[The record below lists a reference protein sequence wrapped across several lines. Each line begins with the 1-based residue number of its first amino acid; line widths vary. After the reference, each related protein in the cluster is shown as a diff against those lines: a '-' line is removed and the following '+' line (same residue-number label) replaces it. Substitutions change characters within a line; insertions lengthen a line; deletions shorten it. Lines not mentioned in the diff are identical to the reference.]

1 MRDAL
6 PHQTGTS
13 FDHNGSNA
21 EHKAAST
28 RNSKESS
35 SANQSQA
42 KTSCARTSLL
52 ISSTRSTRKAE
63 ACARPAKIL

>member
-13 FDHNGSNA
+13 FDHNGSYA
-21 EHKAAST
+21 EHQVAST
-28 RNSKESS
+28 RNGHKSLSADQSK
-35 SANQSQA
+35 A

-52 ISSTRSTRKAE
+52 ISSWRTTRKAE
-63 ACARPAKIL
+63 ACARPAKIS